1 MVHPPDAAFAGLGA
15 KLDRLTRS
23 LGDWDRI
30 IADYFGERT
39 GRIGDSSPNTTSVR
53 LVNLRPSPGKSGLG
67 RGHQGPLSG
76 CSPEPG
82 RRR

>member
-1 MVHPPDAAFAGLGA
+1 MVHPPDAAFAEAGCAHRSGDLDRAEPDDPVVA

-39 GRIGDSSPNTTSVR
+39 GRIVSQMVSRHYMPSNCPAS
-53 LVNLRPSPGKSGLG
+53 LRSYPV
-67 RGHQGPLSG
+67 
-76 CSPEPG
+76 
-82 RRR
+82 

>member
-15 KLDRLTRS
+15 KLDRLIRS

-39 GRIGDSSPNTTSVR
+39 GRIVS
-53 LVNLRPSPGKSGLG
+53 
-67 RGHQGPLSG
+67 QW
-76 CSPEPG
+76 
-82 RRR
+82 